1 MKLGTELLDLLSK
14 KYTPKGMINLKFK
27 GNDLAIKTDEDGNPV
42 LLFLGKLNDQGQVVG
57 SRYARTLKKDL
68 EGNIYKDHWELK
80 GKAS

>member
-1 MKLGTELLDLLSK
+1 MKLGPELLKLLSK
-14 KYTPKGMINLKFK
+14 TYPANEMINLKFK

-42 LLFLGKLNDQGQVVG
+42 LLFFGKLNNQGQVVG
-57 SRYARTLKKDL
+57 SRYARTLKKDR